1 MASIRKHFLLAA
13 AWCIAWCLGTL
24 APAAE
29 AAPVLLKPV
38 AVKASATSADSRAD
52 DATDG
57 DVNTHWVSGK
67 FPKQWIQLDF
77 GRPVAIGQIRLLT
90 SQNPTGATTH
100 TISVGDDP
108 NHLRVV
114 RKFSGL
120 TSDNQWL
127 AHSGDGQH
135 GDRLGHA
142 RYVRIT
148 TTQSPSWVAWREI
161 EVYQGVEYLGY
172 FGSDFEGQFT
182 GDPAAETAAAGANL
196 TWIRSFDKDVIGA
209 RLVAAETVKSKS
221 VLVLDSQLF
230 YIDDQGKLTLRP
242 DDERHALLDVVSRVA
257 ADHEGTIA
265 AVYALDEPYLNGVM
279 TGTLQD
285 QMRRYLLQ
293 AAADLRHYF
302 PGKPVGAIISVDP
315 REFDLEA
322 KYFKMFDWVGFD
334 CYGEW
339 AACGPV
345 PKRSMRY
352 LIDTL
357 RSKLGPSQRMIATPW
372 AFRYDDTGTGL
383 QAQNELV
390 DNINHWHAEVLGDG
404 KYVAVAPFL
413 WNSLDL
419 NANGI
424 PDTGAKDLPWAKER
438 VFQMARQLLHPGDT
452 QVFPVAVRASG
463 SYETNYPFA
472 ATDRDNA
479 DKWNA
484 GGPATQWIE
493 FDLGGS
499 RPISKVQL
507 LTAQSPAG
515 ATAHQLY
522 GAGHDSGT
530 GACPAELGGYA
541 PLGDAWVGVT
551 DDNQW
556 LSWKGT
562 ANIACLRVVTT
573 QSPSWV
579 GWREISIWRR

>member
-1 MASIRKHFLLAA
+1 MASIRRQLMLAVTL
-13 AWCIAWCLGTL
+13 CTTWCLGVL
-24 APAAE
+24 APSAE

-38 AVKASATSADSRAD
+38 TVKASATSADSRTD
-52 DATDG
+52 YATDG

-77 GRPVAIGQIRLLT
+77 GRPVAISQIRLLT
-90 SQNPTGATTH
+90 SQNPPGETTH

-108 NHLRVV
+108 SHLRVV
-114 RKFSGL
+114 RKFSGP

-127 AHSGDGQH
+127 EHSGDGLH

-142 RYVRIT
+142 RYVRVT
-148 TTQSPSWVAWREI
+148 TTKSPSWVAWREI
-161 EVYQGVEYLGY
+161 RVYQGVEYLGY

-196 TWIRSFDKDVIGA
+196 TWIRSFNNDVIGA
-209 RLVAAETVKSKS
+209 RLVAAEKAKSKS

-230 YIDDQGKLTLRP
+230 YIDNQGKLTLRP
-242 DDERHALLDVVSRVA
+242 DDERHALLGAVSRIA
-257 ADHEGTIA
+257 ADHEGTVA
-265 AVYALDEPYLNGVM
+265 AVYALDEPYLNGLM
-279 TGTLQD
+279 NGTLQGE
-285 QMRRYLLQ
+285 MKGNLIT
-293 AAADLRHYF
+293 AAADLRTYF

-315 REFDLEA
+315 SEFDLTYE
-322 KYFKMFDWVGFD
+322 YFEMFDWVGFD

-339 AACGPV
+339 IKCGPS
-345 PKRSMRY
+345 RQSMRWY
-352 LIDTL
+352 IDTL
-357 RSKLGPSQRMIATPW
+357 RSKLSPSQRMIATPW

-424 PDTGAKDLPWAKER
+424 ADTGAKDLPWVKER
-438 VFQMARQLLHPGDT
+438 VYQMAHQLLHPQDT

-472 ATDRDNA
+472 ATDRDNG

-507 LTAQSPAG
+507 LTAQTPAG
-515 ATAHQLY
+515 QTTHQLY
-522 GAGHDSGT
+522 GAGYDSGT

-541 PLGDAWVGVT
+541 PLGGALAGIT
-551 DDNQW
+551 DDNQL
-556 LSWKGT
+556 LSWKGA